1 MKKFEN
7 LLLEKSNTKTI
18 YEHIK
23 DAVKKA
29 NIPDVIWEDDYPR
42 DRVKI
47 SDKLTDD
54 EQSDTLTPLVKVLRV
69 IADTIEKYG
78 TSDDDIEVDFYNL
91 PGEEEWGIAI
101 GDGR

>member
-7 LLLEKSNTKTI
+7 LLLEKNNTKTI

-29 NIPDVIWEDDYPR
+29 NIPDIIWEDGYPR
-42 DRVKI
+42 DHVKI
-47 SDKLTDD
+47 SNKLIDD
-54 EQSDTLTPLVKVLRV
+54 DQADTLAPLVKALRV
-69 IADTIEKYG
+69 IADTIEKHG
-78 TSDDDIEVDFYNL
+78 LFDDDIEVDFYNL